1 MVLGYILICG
11 MGWTTP
17 GAIEG
22 CIVYPRQFE
31 TLVECEES
39 RNRFYANIPLRE
51 GHYID
56 DSGCIV
62 IGTGV

>member
-1 MVLGYILICG
+1 MGPGQLGS
-11 MGWTTP
+11 
-17 GAIEG
+17 IEG
-22 CIVYPRQFE
+22 CIVFPKQFE
-31 TLVECEES
+31 TLVDCEEG
-39 RNRFYANIPLRE
+39 RDNFYANISLRE

>member
-1 MVLGYILICG
+1 MILGYILICG

-17 GAIEG
+17 GAING

-31 TLVECEES
+31 TLVACEES
-39 RNRFYANIPLRE
+39 RDSFHANIPLRK

>member
-1 MVLGYILICG
+1 MILGYILICG
-11 MGWTTP
+11 MGP
-17 GAIEG
+17 GEPSSIEG

-31 TLVECEES
+31 TLVACEEG
-39 RNRFYANIPLRE
+39 RDNFHANISLRE

>member
-1 MVLGYILICG
+1 MILGYILICG
-11 MGWTTP
+11 FGPLEP
-17 GAIEG
+17 GSIEG
-22 CIVYPRQFE
+22 CKVYTIPFYDAVTCENERAGF
-31 TLVECEES
+31 LVS
-39 RNRFYANIPLRE
+39 PDLRD